1 MSKTAIFASFF
12 ISRLLEILIFAY
24 EYYNIKKTIT

>member
-1 MSKTAIFASFF
+1 MSKTAIFARFF

-24 EYYNIKKTIT
+24 EYYNIKETIT